1 MKKIKK
7 SKYGVDNTP
16 EFWYYIIRT
25 AKTEGSVESDADN
38 FFQKMEKVLD
48 KCRWLWYHIE
58 VVAAKDSTQRTLIT
72 KQ

>member
-1 MKKIKK
+1 LKKIKK

-48 KCRWLWYHIE
+48 KCR
-58 VVAAKDSTQRTLIT
+58 
-72 KQ
+72 